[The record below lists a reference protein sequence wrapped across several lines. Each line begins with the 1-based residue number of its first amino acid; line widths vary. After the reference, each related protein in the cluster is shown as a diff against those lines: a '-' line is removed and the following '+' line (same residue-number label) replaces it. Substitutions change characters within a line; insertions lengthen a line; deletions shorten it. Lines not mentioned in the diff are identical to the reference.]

1 MKSSDSV
8 RLEAVA
14 RVLRQALVLAEGN
27 QPKPPA
33 SENASVEFL
42 LSVLQAES
50 ARLEEAKKE
59 VAKKDAQL
67 ELKLTF
73 AKNKEKELADK
84 ESDLDKFEAQLRIR
98 ESQLQRREDTLK
110 SPSSPG

>member
-1 MKSSDSV
+1 MPTSDSV
-8 RLEAVA
+8 RLEAIA

-50 ARLEEAKKE
+50 SRLEEAKKE
-59 VAKKDAQL
+59 VSRKDA
-67 ELKLTF
+67 ELGLKIGF
-73 AKNKEKELADK
+73 AKSKEKELADK
-84 ESDLDKFEAQLRIR
+84 QLELEKFEAQLRIR
-98 ESQLQRREDTLK
+98 ESQVQRREDTLK
-110 SPSSPG
+110 GPSSPG